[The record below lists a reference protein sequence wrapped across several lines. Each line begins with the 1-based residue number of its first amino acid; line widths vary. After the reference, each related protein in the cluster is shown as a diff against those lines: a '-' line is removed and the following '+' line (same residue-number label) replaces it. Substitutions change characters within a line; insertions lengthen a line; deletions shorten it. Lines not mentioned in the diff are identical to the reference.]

1 MGFEWVFDV
10 AAASSRIYQGPY
22 KRGRF
27 GSGETKKL
35 LFESID
41 EVLDAV
47 FEKEGADCI
56 RRCIKMGP
64 TEADAVIDSQWFS
77 ERLEELLGT
86 GAHAIEIRIIKN
98 LIRKIM

>member
-1 MGFEWVFDV
+1 MTWRRPLPEFIRVLTKEAVLD
-10 AAASSRIYQGPY
+10 QG
-22 KRGRF
+22 KL
-27 GSGETKKL
+27 KKL
-35 LFESID
+35 LFESVD

-56 RRCIKMGP
+56 RRCIEMGP
-64 TEADAVIDSQWFS
+64 TEEDVVLDSEWFS

-86 GAHAIEIRIIKN
+86 GARAIEIKIIRN

>member
-1 MGFEWVFDV
+1 MWRRPLPEFIRVLTKEAVLD
-10 AAASSRIYQGPY
+10 QG
-22 KRGRF
+22 KL
-27 GSGETKKL
+27 KKL
-35 LFESID
+35 LFESVD
-41 EVLDAV
+41 EVLDSV

-56 RRCIKMGP
+56 RRCIEMGP
-64 TEADAVIDSQWFS
+64 TEADAVLDSQWFS